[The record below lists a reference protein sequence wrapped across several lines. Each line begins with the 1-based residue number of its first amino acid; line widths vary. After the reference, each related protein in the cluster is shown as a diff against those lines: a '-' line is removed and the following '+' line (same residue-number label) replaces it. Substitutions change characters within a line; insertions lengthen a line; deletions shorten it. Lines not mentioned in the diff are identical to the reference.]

1 MDAFIV
7 SGVIIWK
14 LMAESIDKRVNGGKL
29 LLYIEK
35 NWFVHLSYPF

>member
-1 MDAFIV
+1 MDAIIV
-7 SGVIIWK
+7 GGVIIWK